1 MAELQLIFSLVCV
14 GGVDKYTNLA
24 SQVTLFLADSK
35 AIVYVDFV
43 QDVSSLAISLHQNGL
58 SSCSYHGDKM
68 TAHDKMMALERGEVQ
83 VMVCTSA
90 FGMGINQP
98 DVDKVIRIGVPPS
111 LEQCVQEFGRAGRDG
126 RQCEGIIFFHE
137 SDLQHAKFWCEG
149 EDADRQLQILT
160 DFQASWCTCTSYDNY
175 LQLCLTLVY
184 MREVRSCSQYPSEKL
199 TRSNEPTGEC
209 PVEFVYIHVWP
220 VDEADNRRWITGITR
235 GGLTVSENLH
245 NHPIH
250 SSSKIPSKVDTDI
263 RSAVIADPNLK
274 TKDLLVGEYCACT
287 QPST

>member
-1 MAELQLIFSLVCV
+1 MSMAEFYRIFSHVCV

-24 SQVTLFLADSK
+24 SQVTPFLTDSK

-43 QDVSSLAISLHQNGL
+43 QDVSPLAISLRQNGL
-58 SSCSYHGDKM
+58 GSCSYHGDKM
-68 TAHDKMMALERGEVQ
+68 TAHDKMMSLESWMRGEVQ

-90 FGMGINQP
+90 FGMGIDQP

-160 DFQASWCTCTSYDNY
+160 DFQASWRYICKCTVMTIICNCVP
-175 LQLCLTLVY
+175 L
-184 MREVRSCSQYPSEKL
+184 
-199 TRSNEPTGEC
+199 
-209 PVEFVYIHVWP
+209 
-220 VDEADNRRWITGITR
+220 
-235 GGLTVSENLH
+235 
-245 NHPIH
+245 
-250 SSSKIPSKVDTDI
+250 
-263 RSAVIADPNLK
+263 
-274 TKDLLVGEYCACT
+274 
-287 QPST
+287 